1 VDRIFMVPADR
12 TGWHLALAAALFAA
26 AIGAARAQGT
36 PPGQFVAV
44 VGEVRLVGRDG
55 TPRPAERGGEVRE
68 GDTIATGP
76 SAIAQIRLADGGFLS
91 IRADTETTLE
101 RFAYAGSEDK
111 NASMF
116 ISLLKGGFRSV
127 TGLIGQLNRPGYRI
141 TTPSATIGIRG
152 TDHEP
157 FVVTPA
163 TAQALQMAAG
173 TYDRVH
179 SGQTFI
185 QNKQGLTQFANP
197 NQTLFVSDTSAPPR
211 LLPTP
216 PPAIYRIPTPVSV
229 SPQQPLQAGPGTPEQ
244 RGPQGGEPASGDQK
258 GPAAGGA
265 REIGPGLR
273 AAPTDPAAKAGTS
286 AGPGTPSPSGIQQ
299 LQTAPALQGPS
310 TVNPAVTSP
319 SPGPTIQTA
328 PALQGP
334 ASASPI
340 TTSPSIQTGPALQG
354 PASASP
360 ITTSPA
366 PAQTIQTP
374 PSAIQQAPILQQ
386 TPLTK
391 PMAPTAPISPSAIPR

>member
-1 VDRIFMVPADR
+1 MVPADR
-12 TGWHLALAAALFAA
+12 TGWYLGLAAALFAA
-26 AIGAARAQGT
+26 AVGAARAQGT

-68 GDTIATGP
+68 GDTIVTGP
-76 SAIAQIRLADGGFLS
+76 GAIAQIRLADGGFLS

-185 QNKQGLTQFANP
+185 QNRQGLTQFANP

-216 PPAIYRIPTPVSV
+216 PPALYRIPTPVSA
-229 SPQQPLQAGPGTPEQ
+229 SPQQPQQAGPGTPDQ
-244 RGPQGGEPASGDQK
+244 RGPQAGESTSGDQK
-258 GPAAGGA
+258 GQATGGV
-265 REIGPGLR
+265 REVNPGLRDALR

-286 AGPGTPSPSGIQQ
+286 AGPGTLAPSGIQQ

-310 TVNPAVTSP
+310 TVNPSMTSP

-334 ASASPI
+334 ALVSP
-340 TTSPSIQTGPALQG
+340 
-354 PASASP
+354 
-360 ITTSPA
+360 SPA
-366 PAQTIQTP
+366 PAQTIQAP
-374 PSAIQQAPILQQ
+374 PSTIQQAPILQQ
-386 TPLTK
+386 APMTK
-391 PMAPTAPISPSAIPR
+391 PMAPTAPMSPSVIPR

>member
-1 VDRIFMVPADR
+1 MEHGRILMAAAYRSAWWLV
-12 TGWHLALAAALFAA
+12 LAAALFAA
-26 AIGAARAQGT
+26 TISAARAQGV
-36 PPGQFVAV
+36 PAGQFVAV

-55 TPRPAERGGEVRE
+55 AARVAERGGELRE
-68 GDTIATGP
+68 GDTVVTG
-76 SAIAQIRLADGGFLS
+76 ANGLVQVRLADGGFLS

-111 NASMF
+111 NASMLV
-116 ISLLKGGFRSV
+116 SLLKGGFRSV

-216 PPAIYRIPTPVSV
+216 PPALYRVPTPVSG
-229 SPQQPLQAGPGTPEQ
+229 SPQPLQADPDR
-244 RGPQGGEPASGDQK
+244 RGPQADGAPSGDQK
-258 GPAAGGA
+258 GTATTPGPA
-265 REIGPGLR
+265 RELSPGSRDALR
-273 AAPTDPAAKAGTS
+273 APIDPARPGTS
-286 AGPGTPSPSGIQQ
+286 PAVTSPPSGIQTAPGAI
-299 LQTAPALQGPS
+299 QTAPTLQGPS
-310 TVNPAVTSP
+310 TPSPSMTSP
-319 SPGPTIQTA
+319 SPAIQTA
-328 PALQGP
+328 PTLQGP
-334 ASASPI
+334 A
-340 TTSPSIQTGPALQG
+340 TTSPIM
-354 PASASP
+354 
-360 ITTSPA
+360 TSPA
-366 PAQTIQTP
+366 PAQTIQTA
-374 PSAIQQAPILQQ
+374 PSTIQQTPTLQQ
-386 TPLTK
+386 TPALQQTPMTK
-391 PMAPTAPISPSAIPR
+391 PMAPTAPITPMQR

>member
-1 VDRIFMVPADR
+1 MVGMDRSA
-12 TGWHLALAAALFAA
+12 WSLAFAAALFAA
-26 AIGAARAQGT
+26 MLGAVRAQGT
-36 PPGQFVAV
+36 APGQFVAV
-44 VGEVRLVGRDG
+44 VGEVRLTGRDG
-55 TPRPAERGGEVRE
+55 TPRTAERGGEVRE

-76 SAIAQIRLADGGFLS
+76 GAIAQIRLADGGFLS

-101 RFAYAGSEDK
+101 RFAYAGAEDK

-163 TAQALQMAAG
+163 TAQALQLAAG

-216 PPAIYRIPTPVSV
+216 PPAIYRIPTPVSA
-229 SPQQPLQAGPGTPEQ
+229 SPQQPQQAG
-244 RGPQGGEPASGDQK
+244 EPSSGDQK
-258 GPAAGGA
+258 AQAAGGV
-265 REIGPGLR
+265 REVNPGLR
-273 AAPTDPAAKAGTS
+273 DALRTAPTDPAAKAGTA
-286 AGPGTPSPSGIQQ
+286 AGSTGPSPSGIQQ
-299 LQTAPALQGPS
+299 IQTAPALQGPS
-310 TVNPAVTSP
+310 TVNPALTGP
-319 SPGPTIQTA
+319 SPAQTIQTA

-334 ASASPI
+334 SSVSPI
-340 TTSPSIQTGPALQG
+340 MTAPSPAQTIQTAPALQG
-354 PASASP
+354 PSSVSP
-360 ITTSPA
+360 IMTSPA

-374 PSAIQQAPILQQ
+374 PSTIQQAPILQQ

>member
-1 VDRIFMVPADR
+1 MVPANR
-12 TGWHLALAAALFAA
+12 TGWYLALVAVLFAA
-26 AIGAARAQGT
+26 AMGAARAQGT

-68 GDTIATGP
+68 GDTIVTGP

-258 GPAAGGA
+258 GPAAAGGA
-265 REIGPGLR
+265 REVEPGLR
-273 AAPTDPAAKAGTS
+273 DALRTAPTDPAAKAGTG
-286 AGPGTPSPSGIQQ
+286 AGPGPSGIQQ
-299 LQTAPALQGPS
+299 IQTAPALQGSPAL
-310 TVNPAVTSP
+310 NPTMTSP

-334 ASASPI
+334 ASASPSL
-340 TTSPSIQTGPALQG
+340 TAPSIQTAPALQG

-360 ITTSPA
+360 IMTSPA

-374 PSAIQQAPILQQ
+374 PARSSRRRSCSRRQ
-386 TPLTK
+386 
-391 PMAPTAPISPSAIPR
+391 

>member
-1 VDRIFMVPADR
+1 MSEHGRIPMAAAYRRAWCLV
-12 TGWHLALAAALFAA
+12 LAVALFAA
-26 AIGAARAQGT
+26 TTGAVRAQGA
-36 PPGQFVAV
+36 PAGQFVAV

-55 TPRPAERGGEVRE
+55 APRVAERGGELRE
-68 GDTIATGP
+68 GDTVATG
-76 SAIAQIRLADGGFLS
+76 ANALVQIRLADGGFLS

-111 NASMF
+111 NASMLV
-116 ISLLKGGFRSV
+116 SLLKGGFRSV

-216 PPAIYRIPTPVSV
+216 PPALYRVPTPVSGA
-229 SPQQPLQAGPGTPEQ
+229 PQPLQADPDR
-244 RGPQGGEPASGDQK
+244 RGPQAGGATPGDQK
-258 GPAAGGA
+258 GTA
-265 REIGPGLR
+265 IGPARPG
-273 AAPTDPAAKAGTS
+273 
-286 AGPGTPSPSGIQQ
+286 AGPALTSPPSGIQTAPGAVQ
-299 LQTAPALQGPS
+299 TAPALQGPSTLSPSMTSPSPAPTIQTAPALQGPS
-310 TVNPAVTSP
+310 TV
-319 SPGPTIQTA
+319 
-328 PALQGP
+328 
-334 ASASPI
+334 SPI
-340 TTSPSIQTGPALQG
+340 M
-354 PASASP
+354 
-360 ITTSPA
+360 TSPA
-366 PAQTIQTP
+366 PAQTIQTA
-374 PSAIQQAPILQQ
+374 PSTIQQAPTLQQ
-386 TPLTK
+386 TPTLQQSPMTK
-391 PMAPTAPISPSAIPR
+391 PMAPTAPITPMQR

>member
-1 VDRIFMVPADR
+1 MAGRDRI
-12 TGWHLALAAALFAA
+12 GWYLALVAALFAA
-26 AIGAARAQGT
+26 MIGVVLAQGT
-36 PPGQFVAV
+36 SPGQFVAV

-55 TPRPAERGGEVRE
+55 TTRPAERGGEVRE

-76 SAIAQIRLADGGFLS
+76 GAIAQIRLADGGFLS

-101 RFAYAGSEDK
+101 RFAYAGAEDK

-216 PPAIYRIPTPVSV
+216 PAIYRIPTPVSA
-229 SPQQPLQAGPGTPEQ
+229 SPQPPQQAGG
-244 RGPQGGEPASGDQK
+244 PASDQK
-258 GPAAGGA
+258 GQSAGGV
-265 REIGPGLR
+265 REVNPGLR
-273 AAPTDPAAKAGTS
+273 DALRATPIDPAAKTGIT
-286 AGPGTPSPSGIQQ
+286 AGPTGPAPSGIQQ
-299 LQTAPALQGPS
+299 IQTAPSLQGPAS
-310 TVNPAVTSP
+310 VSPILTAP
-319 SPGPTIQTA
+319 SPAQTIQTA

-334 ASASPI
+334 SSVSPI
-340 TTSPSIQTGPALQG
+340 M
-354 PASASP
+354 
-360 ITTSPA
+360 TSPA

-374 PSAIQQAPILQQ
+374 PSTIQQAPILQQ

>member
-1 VDRIFMVPADR
+1 MVAMISAWR
-12 TGWHLALAAALFAA
+12 SGWCLAFAAALIGGT
-26 AIGAARAQGT
+26 IGAAAAQST
-36 PPGQFVAV
+36 PAGQFVAV

-55 TPRPAERGGEVRE
+55 TPRAAARGGEVRE
-68 GDTIATGP
+68 GDTIVTGP
-76 SAIAQIRLADGGFLS
+76 SALVQVRLADGGFLS

-101 RFAYAGSEDK
+101 RFAYAGKDDK
-111 NASMF
+111 DASLF

-163 TAQALQMAAG
+163 TAAALQLAAG

-185 QNKQGLTQFANP
+185 QNRQGLTQFANP

-216 PPAIYRIPTPVSV
+216 PPALYRVPTPVSGA
-229 SPQQPLQAGPGTPEQ
+229 PQQLQADPGAPDRRGAPAGAPGP
-244 RGPQGGEPASGDQK
+244 ADQK
-258 GPAAGGA
+258 GLATTPGGLRELTPGA
-265 REIGPGLR
+265 REALR
-273 AAPTDPAAKAGTS
+273 AAPPAGAQPGTGPAAT
-286 AGPGTPSPSGIQQ
+286 TPTPSGIQQ
-299 LQTAPALQGPS
+299 
-310 TVNPAVTSP
+310 
-319 SPGPTIQTA
+319 IQTTP

-334 ASASPI
+334 ASTSPI
-340 TTSPSIQTGPALQG
+340 M
-354 PASASP
+354 
-360 ITTSPA
+360 TSPA
-366 PAQTIQTP
+366 QTPTIQTP

-386 TPLTK
+386 QSPALQQSPLMK
-391 PMAPTAPISPSAIPR
+391 PMAPAGPVAPKP